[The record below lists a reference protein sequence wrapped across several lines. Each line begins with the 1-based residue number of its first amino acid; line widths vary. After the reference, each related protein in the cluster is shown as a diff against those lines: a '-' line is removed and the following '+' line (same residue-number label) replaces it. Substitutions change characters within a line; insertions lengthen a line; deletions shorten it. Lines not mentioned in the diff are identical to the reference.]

1 MTVGLPASL
10 LVDFSKFRV
19 CIHTRVLSALGNPD
33 YILLM
38 VNPNEK
44 SIAIMR
50 GSEKFADTH
59 RVSYNKL
66 KDGRC
71 CEIYSRSFVKKLLE
85 VCPEWRVK
93 STYRLS
99 GDVIQ
104 GKSIAVFSMTG
115 AEELRVS
122 KEADIDGQ

>member
-1 MTVGLPASL
+1 MTKGLLASL
-10 LVDFSKFRV
+10 LVDFTKFRV
-19 CIHTRVLSALGNPD
+19 CIHTRVMSALDNPD

-50 GSEKFADTH
+50 ATEKCADAH
-59 RVSYNKL
+59 RIVYNRL

-93 STYRLS
+93 SSYRLS
-99 GDVIQ
+99 GNVIS
-104 GKSIAVFSMTG
+104 GKSIAVFSMVD
-115 AEELRVS
+115 AEELRVN

>member
-1 MTVGLPASL
+1 MTKGLPASL
-10 LVDFSKFRV
+10 LIDFSKFRV

-50 GSEKFADTH
+50 GTAKCTDAH
-59 RVSYNKL
+59 RIVYDKL

-85 VCPEWRVK
+85 ICPDWRVK

-99 GDVIQ
+99 GNVIP
-104 GKSIAVFSMTG
+104 GKSIAVFSMIG
-115 AEELRVS
+115 AEELRVN
-122 KEADIDGQ
+122 KEAELDGQ

>member
-1 MTVGLPASL
+1 MTAGLPASL

-33 YILLM
+33 YILL
-38 VNPNEK
+38 
-44 SIAIMR
+44 MR

>member
-1 MTVGLPASL
+1 MTKGLPSSL

-19 CIHTRVLSALGNPD
+19 CIHTRVMTALGNPD

-38 VNPNEK
+38 VNPTEK

-50 GSEKFADTH
+50 STSKCTDAH
-59 RVSYNKL
+59 RIVYNKL

-71 CEIYSRSFVKKLLE
+71 CEIYSRSFVKKLLD

-99 GDVIQ
+99 GDVIP
-104 GKSIAVFSMTG
+104 GKTIAVFSMLG
-115 AEELRVS
+115 AEELRVN
-122 KEADIDGQ
+122 KEGDVDGQ